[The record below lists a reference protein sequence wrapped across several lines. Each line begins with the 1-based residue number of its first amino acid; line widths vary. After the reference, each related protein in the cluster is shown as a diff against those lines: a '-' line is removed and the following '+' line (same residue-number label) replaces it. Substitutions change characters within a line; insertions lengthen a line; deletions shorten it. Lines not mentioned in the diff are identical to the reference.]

1 MTTAIAEIN
10 KNNTIR
16 KPKVYTL
23 REYLSREERSLH
35 KHEFHNGQI
44 VRMAGG
50 KSKHNEIATN
60 ITSAIKYTVKPLPQ
74 KYRVY
79 NSDQKIYIEARDKAV
94 YPDALVIC
102 EKPEYWEDREDLIVN
117 PLLIVEVASGSTRT
131 YDRGNKFLLYE
142 LLPSFR
148 EYVLVEQNKPQIEIW
163 YREDENTWKKSII
176 QDLNGAIFLKS
187 IGVSIILAD
196 IYDNIEF

>member
-1 MTTAIAEIN
+1 MSTSIAEIP
-10 KNNTIR
+10 NNAIKKQR
-16 KPKVYTL
+16 VYTL
-23 REYLSREERSLH
+23 GEYLNREERSLH

-44 VRMAGG
+44 IRMAGG

-60 ITSAIKYTVKPLPQ
+60 ITTAIKYMVKPLPY
-74 KYRVY
+74 KFRVY
-79 NSDQKIYIEARDKAV
+79 NSDQKIYIKAKDKAV

-102 EKPEYWEDREDLIVN
+102 EKPEYWEGREDLIVN

-131 YDRGNKFLLYE
+131 YDRGDKFLLYE

-163 YREDENTWKKSII
+163 FRENADTWKKSIEN
-176 QDLNGAIFLKS
+176 DLNKSILLKS
-187 IGVSIILAD
+187 IGVSISLAD
-196 IYDNIEF
+196 VYDNIEF